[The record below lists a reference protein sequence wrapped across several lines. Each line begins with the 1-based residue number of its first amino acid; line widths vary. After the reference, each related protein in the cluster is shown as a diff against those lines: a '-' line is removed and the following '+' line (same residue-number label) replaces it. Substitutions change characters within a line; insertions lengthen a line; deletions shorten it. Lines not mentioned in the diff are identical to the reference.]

1 MKCPYCGAE
10 VYEGA
15 RHCFACMTGLCSRKV
30 IDIDVKAERRRRLA
44 YIPAVVTGALAC
56 SVAAY
61 GIANQG
67 EGREIPTRSGELGNS
82 SYAEGMN
89 MTIPDSLPETTTT
102 TTTKSTKPTTTMM
115 TSYSTAKSSTTKK
128 KTTATTTTKQT
139 TKKPTTTQPVTQTAA
154 PQQEEYYQEPQEEY
168 QEEPQEEYQEETPPE
183 TVVIYETLPPETVIV
198 YQEPEEEEEPEP
210 DLYPDGATVYSKNAA
225 EYIHNKY
232 GVDVGYSGKFDV
244 AASKAADEFME
255 RMDNRPEDITPYGYF
270 KYHGTELDPT
280 KYYTEEGIFGV
291 ISHCYIEYAGKVYL
305 DNYNDDVAAKI
316 QFSFEH
322 DVNDDLPN
330 YDKKYVSIVAKKSP
344 PMALNGVYERS
355 YYTFWVFYFT
365 V

>member
-44 YIPAVVTGALAC
+44 YIPGLVTGALAC

-61 GIANQG
+61 GIANRG
-67 EGREIPTRSGELGNS
+67 EGREIPTSSGELGNS
-82 SYAEGMN
+82 SYSEEAD
-89 MTIPDSLPETTTT
+89 TTAPDSLSETATT

-139 TKKPTTTQPVTQTAA
+139 TTTKKTTTTQPVTQTAA
-154 PQQEEYYQEPQEEY
+154 PQQEEYYEEPQEEY
-168 QEEPQEEYQEETPPE
+168 YEEEYQEETPPE

-198 YQEPEEEEEPEP
+198 YQEPEEPEPEPEP
-210 DLYPDGATVYSKNAA
+210 DLYPDGATIYSKNAA

-232 GVDVGYSGKFDV
+232 GVEVGYSGKFDV

-255 RMDNRPEDITPYGYF
+255 RLKNRSQYQTAYGYF
-270 KYHGTELDPT
+270 KSNCSKLEPSNYFS
-280 KYYTEEGIFGV
+280 EEGIDDIVTYHYFEHSGR
-291 ISHCYIEYAGKVYL
+291 IGLYDAADTDYL
-305 DNYNDDVAAKI
+305 MDRI
-316 QFSFEH
+316 QYCFEH
-322 DVNDDLPN
+322 DVENDLPK
-330 YDKKYVSIVAKKSP
+330 YDKKYVSIVAKRCSE
-344 PMALNGVYERS
+344 MDENNRL
-355 YYTFWVFYFT
+355 YYLFWVFYYT